1 MDKDTHTHTHTYM
14 LSLVTQSYLIL
25 HNLMDCSPPGFSVNR
40 MSQTRILDCVS
51 ISFSIY
57 IYIYITHTV
66 NFPSGSVEKNLPDNV
81 EVVGDASSNIKT
93 NIILSLICGI

>member
-1 MDKDTHTHTHTYM
+1 MDGQRYIHIHTHM
-14 LSLVTQSYLIL
+14 LSLVTQSRLTLY
-25 HNLMDCSPPGFSVNR
+25 NLMDCSPPGFSVNG
-40 MSQTRILDCVS
+40 MSQARILDWVS

-57 IYIYITHTV
+57 IYIYITHTMD
-66 NFPSGSVEKNLPDNV
+66 FPSGSVEKNLF